1 MVLQSAFDL
10 PNFTE
15 LSYVGHVQKGEEV
28 TESWIEKVKDGISQ
42 FKDELMK
49 SLPSVLGIAQGL
61 ITITGV
67 ARGTGLVVM
76 LVTYWMLFLRSLG
89 LVRATF
95 WFGRL

>member
-1 MVLQSAFDL
+1 
-10 PNFTE
+10 
-15 LSYVGHVQKGEEV
+15 
-28 TESWIEKVKDGISQ
+28 
-42 FKDELMK
+42 MK

-61 ITITGV
+61 ITITGG
-67 ARGTGLVVM
+67 ARSTGLVVM

>member
-1 MVLQSAFDL
+1 
-10 PNFTE
+10 
-15 LSYVGHVQKGEEV
+15 
-28 TESWIEKVKDGISQ
+28 
-42 FKDELMK
+42 MK

-76 LVTYWMLFLRSLG
+76 LVTYWMLFLGSLG

-95 WFGRL
+95 WLGRL